1 MDSSRHASAYKCV
14 ETHLYTLP
22 NRHCGLWNVDPRRP
36 AQFDC
41 FIIALGTRRITQMAW
56 LPHAGEFTATVLVK
70 GQEVYTIESFTGSML
85 CSEGGEMGYEVLD
98 SGMKEGTLS
107 PS

>member
-1 MDSSRHASAYKCV
+1 
-14 ETHLYTLP
+14 
-22 NRHCGLWNVDPRRP
+22 
-36 AQFDC
+36 
-41 FIIALGTRRITQMAW
+41 MAW

-107 PS
+107 P